1 MGSPLF
7 PRYAAKSLA
16 LLAATVAVLFALGA
30 LVQINPIWLYGP
42 YKPWQ
47 VLSPAQP
54 DWYVGWLDG
63 ALRLGPPVAMHLFG
77 HTIPSPFWVAVLL
90 PGVLFVLLI
99 CWPWI
104 EAAFSGDARSHHL
117 LDRPRENPLR
127 TAIGVAL
134 FVFVLGL
141 TLAGSGDV
149 QARYVRVPITTLT
162 QFYRLFCLL
171 APIAGF
177 VLTYAFASEL
187 RERQGVGKAPRIR
200 LRRNA
205 KGGFEEEPLS

>member
-1 MGSPLF
+1 M
-7 PRYAAKSLA
+7 
-16 LLAATVAVLFALGA
+16 AVTAALGA

-42 YKPWQ
+42 YQPWQ

-63 ALRLGPPVAMHLFG
+63 ALRIGPPFALHLFG
-77 HTIPSPFWVAVLL
+77 FMIPSPFWPAVVLPGAMFAVLL
-90 PGVLFVLLI
+90 

-104 EAAFSGDARSHHL
+104 EGAIRHDSRSHNL
-117 LDRPRENPLR
+117 LDRPRDVPLR
-127 TAIGVAL
+127 TAFGVA
-134 FVFVLGL
+134 VFCFALGL

-149 QARYVRVPITTLT
+149 QARYIHAPITAIT
-162 QFYRLFCLL
+162 QFYRLFCVL

-177 VLTYAFASEL
+177 LVTYAVACDL
-187 RERQGVGKAPRIR
+187 RARGGVQKAPRVR

-205 KGGFEEEPLS
+205 EGGFDEEPLA